1 MVLGANDGIVSTAC
15 LLLGVAAASNELG
28 PLIVAGLAGLV
39 AGALSMAVGELVSVG
54 SQRDTELA
62 DISLEKRELATVPER
77 ELSELEQIYV
87 AKGLSAELA
96 RQVAHELTAKN
107 ALAVHLSEELGINES
122 NRARPFQAALS
133 SSSAF
138 AVGAALPLVAVIV
151 APADWRSALTIAVSM
166 LALGALGALGAWL
179 GGAPKLRAI
188 ARVVIGGAVAMAI
201 TMGIGALVGQSVG

>member
-96 RQVAHELTAKN
+96 GQVAHELTAKN